1 MLYIARNFPEKDIH
15 TIKKENS
22 YLSIAI
28 PQLKFLDISNYLAA
42 GSSYSQFLKAYG
54 CDTPK
59 GIFPYEWFDS
69 FEKLDHTS
77 LPDMQDFYSTLSNTN
92 PLKSETEYFELKE
105 IWSTQGMQT
114 FKDYLVY
121 YNNLDTGPFVT
132 ALSSFVSIYTEQKID
147 IFKDYVTLP
156 GVARKLLYAST
167 ESNFSLINQQNAD
180 LYYTYRKNIV
190 GGPSIIFSRY
200 HEKGVSN
207 IKKIEGNKCQSIVGY
222 DCNGLYSY
230 AIKQNM
236 PTGVYVRRHPDNNF
250 RPEISEK
257 YMDSYVWMDYI
268 MVKENIKILHKLNN
282 SKEIRIG
289 NFLVDG
295 YAPTT
300 KTVYEFQG
308 CYYHYCRDACPIVK
322 KIKSSHWL
330 KKIKKTQIKDI
341 RKKDFII
348 SMGYKYVSIQ
358 QCDFNKA
365 VKSLC
370 TEYYDH
376 YLPTYYTKNKGSLTE
391 NKIKSDIA
399 NGQLFGVLE
408 VDISVKKE
416 FKEFFSEF
424 PPFFCTCQV
433 SMSDIGE
440 HMTEYC
446 SQNDIIFD
454 YKKLLISGTSGS
466 KMLLSTPLLQWY
478 LKNNCEITK
487 IYQIIEYQP
496 KLAFRSFIETVT
508 KYRLEGDRDPD
519 KAIIGETYKLVSN
532 SSYGSLLMD
541 KSKHSNVKYLMD
553 ISKVCKFINS
563 PVFKNMNTLGQDLYE
578 VETYKT
584 RILVDTPIQIG
595 FFILQYAKLRML
607 EFYYDCL
614 NIYLKKNSFEL
625 TQTDTDSIYM
635 AINQPDLDQCICE
648 KNKDRYQKEIFNS
661 CSDDFSPP
669 WFPRRCCPHHIAL
682 DRRRVGIF
690 KKEFEGCQMISL
702 CSKSYIIQD
711 SEGKQKISCKG
722 ISKKQLVDP
731 MNKFQQTLNEK
742 VINSSTNVGFRL
754 RGSKIYTYSQEKIGF
769 NYFYCKRVVE
779 NDGLSTRPL
788 DMVLCS
794 WEEDVILVEKIQSS
808 LSNIFF
814 VKLRYE
820 EYHFYSLEQL
830 YFFLLAKHYQNN
842 RLCEQLAVE
851 NDCFK
856 IAEVMK
862 PYKDVYMDSEIR
874 ERIMR
879 FAVLQ
884 KFIQCPLF
892 REDLMINKNKH
903 LVYKQPTFNS
913 EETAFWGVSTPS
925 KLVSVLKP
933 SSLAGNNI
941 MGQILME
948 YVEKLCNF

>member
-1 MLYIARNFPEKDIH
+1 M
-15 TIKKENS
+15 
-22 YLSIAI
+22 
-28 PQLKFLDISNYLAA
+28 
-42 GSSYSQFLKAYG
+42 
-54 CDTPK
+54 
-59 GIFPYEWFDS
+59 
-69 FEKLDHTS
+69 
-77 LPDMQDFYSTLSNTN
+77 
-92 PLKSETEYFELKE
+92 
-105 IWSTQGMQT
+105 
-114 FKDYLVY
+114 
-121 YNNLDTGPFVT
+121 
-132 ALSSFVSIYTEQKID
+132 
-147 IFKDYVTLP
+147 TLP

-308 CYYHYCRDACPIVK
+308 CYYHYCRDTCPIVK

-399 NGQLFGVLE
+399 NGQLFGVVE

-487 IYQIIEYQP
+487 
-496 KLAFRSFIETVT
+496 FI
-508 KYRLEGDRDPD
+508 R
-519 KAIIGETYKLVSN
+519 
-532 SSYGSLLMD
+532 
-541 KSKHSNVKYLMD
+541 
-553 ISKVCKFINS
+553 
-563 PVFKNMNTLGQDLYE
+563 
-578 VETYKT
+578 
-584 RILVDTPIQIG
+584 
-595 FFILQYAKLRML
+595 
-607 EFYYDCL
+607 
-614 NIYLKKNSFEL
+614 
-625 TQTDTDSIYM
+625 
-635 AINQPDLDQCICE
+635 
-648 KNKDRYQKEIFNS
+648 
-661 CSDDFSPP
+661 
-669 WFPRRCCPHHIAL
+669 
-682 DRRRVGIF
+682 
-690 KKEFEGCQMISL
+690 
-702 CSKSYIIQD
+702 
-711 SEGKQKISCKG
+711 
-722 ISKKQLVDP
+722 
-731 MNKFQQTLNEK
+731 
-742 VINSSTNVGFRL
+742 
-754 RGSKIYTYSQEKIGF
+754 
-769 NYFYCKRVVE
+769 
-779 NDGLSTRPL
+779 
-788 DMVLCS
+788 
-794 WEEDVILVEKIQSS
+794 
-808 LSNIFF
+808 
-814 VKLRYE
+814 
-820 EYHFYSLEQL
+820 
-830 YFFLLAKHYQNN
+830 
-842 RLCEQLAVE
+842 
-851 NDCFK
+851 
-856 IAEVMK
+856 
-862 PYKDVYMDSEIR
+862 
-874 ERIMR
+874 
-879 FAVLQ
+879 
-884 KFIQCPLF
+884 
-892 REDLMINKNKH
+892 
-903 LVYKQPTFNS
+903 
-913 EETAFWGVSTPS
+913 
-925 KLVSVLKP
+925 
-933 SSLAGNNI
+933 
-941 MGQILME
+941 
-948 YVEKLCNF
+948 